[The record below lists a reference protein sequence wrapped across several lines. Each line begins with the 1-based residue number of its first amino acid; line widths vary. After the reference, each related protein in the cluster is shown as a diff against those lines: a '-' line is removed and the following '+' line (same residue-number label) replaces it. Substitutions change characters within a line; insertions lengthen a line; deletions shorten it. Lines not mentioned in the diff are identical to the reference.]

1 MKVLYI
7 EEVAIRRWPRVM
19 RWRSV
24 RAQRSVD
31 RGRVGGAI
39 EPRNLIEVRGAD
51 VLGDPPRPAPCSR
64 AHGRTTIAGGSLEAD
79 YCWWVSGSPSWPKV
93 GHPSRR
99 ASRTILPATAGLHG
113 RQLAAKCRVTP
124 PSVRHVIRWRYRP
137 RAGRATVRGKRNSL
151 RRRA

>member
-1 MKVLYI
+1 MRVLYI

-51 VLGDPPRPAPCSR
+51 VLPIG
-64 AHGRTTIAGGSLEAD
+64 
-79 YCWWVSGSPSWPKV
+79 
-93 GHPSRR
+93 
-99 ASRTILPATAGLHG
+99 G
-113 RQLAAKCRVTP
+113 RQYRQ
-124 PSVRHVIRWRYRP
+124 RRYRESLVDP
-137 RAGRATVRGKRNSL
+137 ARSEIPGTHANLHAREPGDLAVARGAERCLVLRVRGVVVRCLAGREGNAEAVIP
-151 RRRA
+151 